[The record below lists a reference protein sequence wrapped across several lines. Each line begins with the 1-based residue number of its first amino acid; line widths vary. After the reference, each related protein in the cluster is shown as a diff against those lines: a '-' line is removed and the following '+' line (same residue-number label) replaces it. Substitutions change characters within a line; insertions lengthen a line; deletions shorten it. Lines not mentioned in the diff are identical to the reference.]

1 MPVTCV
7 AVVVIPNVANGA
19 RRQAWNA
26 STSMDPSGMRGLARE
41 RADLRQQ
48 VGGQRDAVALGAL
61 AVAAAALARQAH
73 ALVFRHRRDQRLDAR
88 EIGLPARERCGVDRD
103 ERLADARR

>member
-7 AVVVIPNVANGA
+7 AVVVMPSVAKGA

-26 STSMDPSGMRGLARE
+26 STLIDPSGMRGLSGE

-48 VGGQRDAVALGAL
+48 LGRHRDAVALGAL
-61 AVAAAALARQAH
+61 AVSPPALARQAH
-73 ALVFRHRRDQRLDAR
+73 AFILRHRGDARLDAR
-88 EIGLPARERCGVDRD
+88 EISLHAGERARVDRD
-103 ERLADARR
+103 QRLA